1 MIILAV
7 DYGYIRTGLAICDRT
22 ETLSSPI
29 GTIKESYMPK
39 VAKRISEIAS
49 ERNAEM
55 IVIGLPKNMDGSEG
69 EHAQKSRELAQILEY
84 DYKLA
89 VELCDERL
97 TTVLAY
103 RLLDESG
110 TYGKKRKDAIDTV
123 SATVILEDY
132 LKNKQAGSQSV

>member
-7 DYGYIRTGLAICDRT
+7 DYGYVRTGLAVCDET

-29 GTIKESYMPK
+29 GTIKETYMPK
-39 VAKRISEIAS
+39 AAKMISEIAS
-49 ERNAEM
+49 ERNAEL
-55 IVIGLPKNMDGSEG
+55 IVIGLPKNMDGTEG
-69 EHAQKSRELAQILEY
+69 EHAEKSRELAQILE
-84 DYKLA
+84 DEYKLK
-89 VELCDERL
+89 VELWDERL

-110 TYGKKRKDAIDTV
+110 TYGKKRKNAVDAV

-132 LKNKQAGSQSV
+132 LKNRQTGSKSE

>member
-7 DYGYIRTGLAICDRT
+7 DYGYVRTGLAVCDKT

-29 GTIKESYMPK
+29 RTIKESYMPK
-39 VAKRISEIAS
+39 VAKRISEISS
-49 ERNAEM
+49 ERNAEL

-69 EHAQKSRELAQILEY
+69 EHAQKSRELAQILE
-84 DYKLA
+84 DNYKLA
-89 VELCDERL
+89 VKLWDERL

-110 TYGKKRKDAIDTV
+110 TYGRKRKNAVDTV

-132 LKNKQAGSQSV
+132 LKNKQSGSQSV

>member
-7 DYGYIRTGLAICDRT
+7 DYGYVRTGLAVCDKT

-29 GTIKESYMPK
+29 GTIKETYMPK
-39 VAKRISEIAS
+39 AAKMISEIAS
-49 ERNAEM
+49 ERNAEL
-55 IVIGLPKNMDGSEG
+55 IVIGLPKNMDGTEG
-69 EHAQKSRELAQILEY
+69 EHAEKSRELAQILE
-84 DYKLA
+84 DEYKLK
-89 VELCDERL
+89 VELWDERL

-110 TYGKKRKDAIDTV
+110 TYGKKRKNAVDAV

-132 LKNKQAGSQSV
+132 LKNRQTGSKSE